1 MQRPDR
7 GSPAMAYGARVTLS
21 TFGRSRRACVR
32 KKLSLRRATA
42 RREPVAPTPHPSGAR
57 PPAPPPPPPP
67 GARPPPLPPGALPQH
82 IAIVMD
88 GNGRWAKERGLPRTE
103 GHRKGEEAL
112 FDVIQGAL
120 EAGLQYLTVFAF
132 STENWKRPPSEVRYL
147 MNFKRDTLRRR
158 TDQMHSWDVKV

>member
-57 PPAPPPPPPP
+57 PPA
-67 GARPPPLPPGALPQH
+67 LPPGALPQH

-103 GHRKGEEAL
+103 GHRKGEFSL
-112 FDVIQGAL
+112 FDAVEGAL
-120 EAGLQYLTVFAF
+120 EIGVPFLSAYAF
-132 STENWKRPPSEVRYL
+132 STENWK
-147 MNFKRDTLRRR
+147 
-158 TDQMHSWDVKV
+158 